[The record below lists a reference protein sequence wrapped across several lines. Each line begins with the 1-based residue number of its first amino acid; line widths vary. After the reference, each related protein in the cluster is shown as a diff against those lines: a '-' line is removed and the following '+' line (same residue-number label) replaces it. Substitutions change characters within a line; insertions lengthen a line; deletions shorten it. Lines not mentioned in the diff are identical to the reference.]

1 MNETEQRV
9 LTVMS
14 VVFDLKADQIPEN
27 AAPGIL
33 KQWDSLKHMSLVLA
47 LEDEFGFRFADDE
60 LTDLLSLKLVL
71 RIVIDKLGIKV

>member
-1 MNETEQRV
+1 MNEIEQRV
-9 LTVMS
+9 LAVMS
-14 VVFDLKADQIPEN
+14 VVFDVKVDQIPAN
-27 AAPGIL
+27 AAPGVL

-71 RIVIDKLGIKV
+71 KIVSDKQDMKP